1 MFMMVTNFAKGFILD
16 VLAWS
21 IPRIPRKFSFPS
33 QTKYLPP
40 IKTLSMALTII
51 YNFFFQMSKK
61 SDLPLIPLIRSAK
74 RIRGIGRNF

>member
-40 IKTLSMALTII
+40 IKTLSMALTLI
-51 YNFFFQMSKK
+51 YNFFF
-61 SDLPLIPLIRSAK
+61 R
-74 RIRGIGRNF
+74 